1 MVVFVNN
8 NVKEELQKYKKA
20 LRRYPISRER
30 ATEKYNNMVEALL
43 MLGNDQTHCKPCVHK
58 NLGQRFNVAGEPIL
72 KNLYRYDYKDASQ
85 FPWAFAVVIDN
96 ENNKVTITKMM
107 AASSVKE
114 AVENMDRRNYICKN
128 EG

>member
-8 NVKEELQKYKKA
+8 NVKEGLQKYKKA

-58 NLGQRFNVAGEPIL
+58 DLGQRFNVAGEPIL